1 MGFLSNL
8 KRGIEEADYMSKHPF
23 QTHKRL
29 IQNKHPITGEQLSWV
44 GTKVDKR
51 IKNLRDTMKK
61 YDINHPDTIESI
73 EKKIDEISMKLKNAT
88 SKEERTYLLRELD
101 YYYDKLDELNKLN
114 DTKETDRNM
123 DTIR

>member
-8 KRGIEEADYMSKHPF
+8 KRSFKEVDYMSKHPF
-23 QTHKRL
+23 QTHKRI
-29 IQNKHPITGEQLSWV
+29 IQNQDPITGEQLSWV

-51 IKNLRDTMKK
+51 IKNLRDAMEK
-61 YDINHPDTIESI
+61 YDIKHPETIESI
-73 EKKIDEISMKLKNAT
+73 EEKIDEISIKLKNAY
-88 SKEERTYLLRELD
+88 SKDERSYLLHELD